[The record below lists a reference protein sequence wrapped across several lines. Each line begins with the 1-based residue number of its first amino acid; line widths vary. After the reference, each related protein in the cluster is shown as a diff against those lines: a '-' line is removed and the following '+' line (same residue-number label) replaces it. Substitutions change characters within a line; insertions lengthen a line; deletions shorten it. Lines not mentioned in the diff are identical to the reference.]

1 MQLATWNVN
10 SLKVRLPQV
19 LDWLAANPVDV
30 LCLQELKQEDH
41 AFPLEALAAA
51 GYRAEFAG
59 QKTYN
64 GVAIVYRNTLTAT
77 EVIKDIPD
85 YDDPQRRVIAASFG
99 ELRVVCAYFVN
110 GEAVDSDK
118 YAYKLTWLGKLE
130 RYLADSL
137 ARWPQLALL
146 GDFNIA
152 PDDRDVYDPAGWA
165 GKVLCSEPERAAF
178 QRLVAMGLADSYR
191 HFHADGG
198 QYSWWDYRAAMFRR
212 NLGLRIDHILLS
224 SPLLARAQSCEIDRA
239 PRKNERPSDHTPVVV
254 TLG

>member
-1 MQLATWNVN
+1 M
-10 SLKVRLPQV
+10 
-19 LDWLAANPVDV
+19 
-30 LCLQELKQEDH
+30 
-41 AFPLEALAAA
+41 
-51 GYRAEFAG
+51 
-59 QKTYN
+59 
-64 GVAIVYRNTLTAT
+64 
-77 EVIKDIPD
+77 
-85 YDDPQRRVIAASFG
+85 RVF
-99 ELRVVCAYFVN
+99 RH

-224 SPLLARAQSCEIDRA
+224 PPLLARAQSCEIDRA